1 MFRSL
6 LAFVTL
12 FCFFYYVTIW
22 FRNVTKKQAWAL
34 SKVLTI
40 SAVCSA
46 LSIVVLTTFVI
57 LF

>member
-1 MFRSL
+1 MIKSL
-6 LAFVTL
+6 LAFAVL
-12 FCFFYYVTIW
+12 FCFFYYGIGGL
-22 FRNVTKKQAWAL
+22 RAITKKKAWKL
-34 SKVLTI
+34 TKLLTI